1 MITFIC
7 KVFFYSCSQVK
18 VSVPRFYIYVGLY
31 HSAELLPSAE
41 RLKNQKNNV
50 LSLNIE

>member
-7 KVFFYSCSQVK
+7 KVCFYSCSQAK
-18 VSVPRFYIYVGLY
+18 ASVPKYYIYVGLY

-41 RLKNQKNNV
+41 RLKNQK
-50 LSLNIE
+50 IMF